1 MFPLSKNMGLKETHD
16 VQSQLCNDNH
26 MHEHSWICTS
36 NMIAMNMQILSIDH
50 LKAQNNGT
58 IVFHIVLG
66 PTPSVKEGR
75 GALLGAIW
83 KGKALNKVEP
93 PPASKPGL

>member
-1 MFPLSKNMGLKETHD
+1 M
-16 VQSQLCNDNH
+16 
-26 MHEHSWICTS
+26 
-36 NMIAMNMQILSIDH
+36 
-50 LKAQNNGT
+50 
-58 IVFHIVLG
+58 VFHIVLG